1 MTIKEKILQ
10 VFKNW
15 RRELLYG
22 AGIKRFFTF
31 TYYPNVHPSASLGR
45 NNIIGCPNN
54 LYMGEYA
61 TLKRDNVIMNRSQ
74 KVIIKKWSGAAE
86 ELMVITGNHMSIV
99 GQSIKHVTDSVKAQE
114 DVNHEYDKEVVVDED
129 VWIGARVTLL
139 SGVHVGRG
147 AEIGTGTVV
156 RKSVPPYAVVV
167 GNPAKIV
174 GFRFTPEEIIE
185 HEKVLYK
192 EEERLPLSILEK
204 NYEKYYLS
212 KVKEIRSFLG
222 LSF

>member
-1 MTIKEKILQ
+1 MNKKDLFTWARQFKYNLIRRLKI
-10 VFKNW
+10 V
-15 RRELLYG
+15 R
-22 AGIKRFFTF
+22 
-31 TYYPNVHPSASLGR
+31 YPNIHTRSLIGINDVIVNPS
-45 NNIIGCPNN
+45 N
-54 LYMGEYA
+54 LYLDELS
-61 TLKRDNVIMNRSQ
+61 TLKRDDVIMNARARFVM
-74 KVIIKKWSGAAE
+74 KRWSGAAE

-99 GQSIKHVTDSVKAQE
+99 GKSIKDVTDVVKDDE
-114 DVNHEYDKEVVVDED
+114 DTQNEFDKDVTVDED
-129 VWIGARVTLL
+129 VWMGARVTLL
-139 SGVHVGRG
+139 SGVHIGRG

-192 EEERLPLSILEK
+192 EDDRLPLYLLEK

-212 KVKEIRSFLG
+212 KIKEIRTY
-222 LSF
+222 LSLSC

>member
-1 MTIKEKILQ
+1 MKLFGKIKRIVKLYK
-10 VFKNW
+10 KNI
-15 RRELLYG
+15 LYG
-22 AGIKRFFTF
+22 KGLARFWRVD
-31 TYYPNVHPSASLGR
+31 YYPNVGPSAKLGINDLIV
-45 NNIIGCPNN
+45 NNNN
-54 LYMGEYA
+54 LYMYGNSS
-61 TLKRDNVIMNRSQ
+61 LKRDSVIMNRRAKFILQ
-74 KVIIKKWSGAAE
+74 NNSGSAE
-86 ELMVITGNHMSIV
+86 ELMIITGNHMSII
-99 GQSIKHVTDSVKAQE
+99 GKSVKEVNDNIKDQE
-114 DVNHEYDKEVVVDED
+114 DVHGEYDKDVVVNED

-139 SGVHVGRG
+139 SGVHIGRG

-192 EEERLPLSILEK
+192 EHERLPLSLLEK

-212 KVKEIRSFLG
+212 KIKEIRAY
-222 LSF
+222 LSLSC